1 MPKHSEPIGIYDSGV
16 GGLSVLREVQAQLPH
31 ENLIYF
37 GDQINCPYG
46 SRSKL
51 ELQGLA
57 EAVIRF
63 LLERQIK
70 LLVIACNTASAAALK
85 EMRLRFP
92 DLPIVGMEPAV
103 KPAASQTHS
112 GKVGVLATPSTFSGE
127 LYASV
132 IERFAQDVEIF
143 ESTCPGL
150 VAQIEKGA
158 LDNPETIA
166 ILKDAI
172 YPMVRQGADT
182 LVMGC
187 THYPFVIPQ
196 IKQIAGA
203 DVAVIDPAPAVA
215 RQVERVL
222 NSKDLL
228 NTGRGKGQ
236 TVYYT
241 SANPLVFDRVSK
253 LLTGNNTS
261 SQQLNWSDGKL
272 HEGNALSLESIQAAL
287 AARANPDN
295 AKPMKAYMRN
305 QFEYFGL
312 KSPKMRDAQKPFL
325 AAVRQKVS
333 IDWELVQALWD
344 APQREMQYFAISY
357 LFTLKQRL
365 QSSDLPKIK
374 ALIQQKSW
382 WDTVDSLDALVG
394 HLVRQDE
401 TLKSVMLT
409 WSQDPDFWVRRAAI
423 DHQLGFKQATDKEL
437 LKTIILNNLGSRE
450 FFINKAIGWSLR
462 NYAWTD
468 PGWVSAFLREHREKL
483 APLSYREAA
492 KHLKLEA

>member
-1 MPKHSEPIGIYDSGV
+1 MPKHSEPIGVYDSGV
-16 GGLSVLREVQAQLPH
+16 GGLSVLREIQIQLPH

-57 EAVIRF
+57 KAVIDF
-63 LLERQIK
+63 LLEKNIK

-92 DLPIVGMEPAV
+92 NLPTVGMEPAV
-103 KPAASQTHS
+103 KPAVSQTRS

-132 IERFAQDVEIF
+132 IERFAQDVQIF

-158 LDNPETIA
+158 LDNPETIT
-166 ILKDAI
+166 ILEEVI
-172 YPMVRQGADT
+172 QPMVRQGADT

-196 IKQIAGA
+196 ISRIAGP

-222 NSKDLL
+222 EAKDLC
-228 NTGRGKGQ
+228 NTRTSKGN
-236 TVYYT
+236 TDYYT
-241 SANPLVFDRVSK
+241 SADPLVFDKVAN
-253 LLTGNNTS
+253 LLTGKNVCSQKLLWNAGKLQEEQAFTLEAVIQTLSARSNPDKTS
-261 SQQLNWSDGKL
+261 S
-272 HEGNALSLESIQAAL
+272 
-287 AARANPDN
+287 
-295 AKPMKAYMRN
+295 MKAYMRN

-312 KSPKMRDAQKPFL
+312 NSPEMREVQKPFL
-325 AAVRQKVS
+325 AAVRQQKS
-333 IDWELVQALWD
+333 IDWGLVQGLWD
-344 APQREMQYFAISY
+344 APQRELQYFAVSY

-401 TLKSVMLT
+401 TLKDLMLT

-423 DHQLGFKQATDKEL
+423 DHQLGFKQATDTAL
-437 LKTIILNNLGSRE
+437 LKATILNNLGSHE

-462 NYAWTD
+462 DYAWTN
-468 PGWVSAFLREHREKL
+468 PTWVSAFLLEYREKL
-483 APLSYREAA
+483 AALSFREAA
-492 KHLKLEA
+492 KHLNLKA

>member
-1 MPKHSEPIGIYDSGV
+1 
-16 GGLSVLREVQAQLPH
+16 
-31 ENLIYF
+31 
-37 GDQINCPYG
+37 
-46 SRSKL
+46 
-51 ELQGLA
+51 
-57 EAVIRF
+57 
-63 LLERQIK
+63 
-70 LLVIACNTASAAALK
+70 
-85 EMRLRFP
+85 
-92 DLPIVGMEPAV
+92 
-103 KPAASQTHS
+103 
-112 GKVGVLATPSTFSGE
+112 
-127 LYASV
+127 
-132 IERFAQDVEIF
+132 
-143 ESTCPGL
+143 
-150 VAQIEKGA
+150 
-158 LDNPETIA
+158 
-166 ILKDAI
+166 
-172 YPMVRQGADT
+172 
-182 LVMGC
+182 
-187 THYPFVIPQ
+187 
-196 IKQIAGA
+196 
-203 DVAVIDPAPAVA
+203 
-215 RQVERVL
+215 
-222 NSKDLL
+222 
-228 NTGRGKGQ
+228 
-236 TVYYT
+236 
-241 SANPLVFDRVSK
+241 
-253 LLTGNNTS
+253 
-261 SQQLNWSDGKL
+261 
-272 HEGNALSLESIQAAL
+272 
-287 AARANPDN
+287 
-295 AKPMKAYMRN
+295 
-305 QFEYFGL
+305 
-312 KSPKMRDAQKPFL
+312 MRDAQKPFL